1 VDNPPSQQRTWP
13 LFDGRPSNRRLVAI
27 IVLVVVLLAFL
38 WLGVKAWRIGRVVRA
53 LPAYDQAFAALS
65 EEGLANAD
73 PEEMEALVMALR
85 SDVVTVRR
93 EVQPLLPLT
102 SLFSWLPRVGPVL
115 AEARPLLELADS
127 GTEAAA
133 YAVRALKPAL
143 VVVQEPE
150 PGNSTIARLVPILA
164 AARTDLERA
173 AGALDRATAAR
184 AEIERP
190 DALPWRVRT
199 LLEQLDEKLY
209 LADIF
214 DLLLVAP
221 ELLGHDEPR
230 TYLLVAQNED
240 EIRAT
245 GGFISGAGLLIVD
258 NGEIRDLQFQDAN
271 LVDAWDGSGLA
282 KPYDMAPEPLWQLM
296 GVQLWL
302 FRDANFWPD
311 FPTSAEKMMELYSY
325 GQSLPEPDG
334 VIAMDQQFLALLLQ
348 NTGPLVVEELEM
360 TVSAQ
365 NVVEALQQ
373 AWQTPEE
380 GQSGSEWIVTR
391 KDFLG
396 PMATAIK
403 EKLLSDIGS
412 LDLLFLAE
420 NIYRA
425 LAEKHLQIYVTDP
438 EVAAVLAENG
448 WSNRVAAAPGHD
460 LLLLID
466 SNVGYN
472 KVAPY
477 IDSSL
482 SYEVLLDA
490 SGQGEAVVTAVYTHT
505 LQEEIECRQ
514 GGQVSYSSIPD
525 YAELAEDCFWNYLR
539 LYVPAGSELQQATR
553 HPYDA
558 SAFRLSEG
566 WSAGPQAP
574 SEFEGVALFHNF
586 FLLPPRNTV
595 KSVYRYVLP
604 QVVRPDEGRQ
614 VYELWMIRQ
623 AGAAPRPY
631 SVDITLPPGARLW
644 EAHPDPAYQAG
655 SRVHFRGELNRDL
668 TIRVVYDGP

>member
-1 VDNPPSQQRTWP
+1 LDNPPSRQ
-13 LFDGRPSNRRLVAI
+13 LLGGSVSNRQLAKLLGLVA
-27 IVLVVVLLAFL
+27 LLLLFL

-53 LPAYDQAFAALS
+53 LPAYEEAFMSLADD
-65 EEGLANAD
+65 GLANAD
-73 PEEMEALVMALR
+73 PEELEALIMALR
-85 SDVVTVRR
+85 ADVVTVRR
-93 EVQPLLPLT
+93 EVRPLLPLT
-102 SLFSWLPRVGPVL
+102 SLFTWLPRVGPML
-115 AEARPLLELADS
+115 ADARPLLELADA

-133 YAVRALKPAL
+133 YAVRGLKPAL

-150 PGNSTIARLVPILA
+150 PGNSTIGRLVPILA

-173 AGALDRATAAR
+173 ADALDRAAAAR

-190 DALPWRVRT
+190 EALPWRVRT
-199 LLEQLDEKLY
+199 VLGQLDEKLY
-209 LADIF
+209 LVEIF

-240 EIRAT
+240 EVRAT

-258 NGEIRDLQFQDAN
+258 RGDIRDLQFQDAN

-325 GQSLPEPDG
+325 GQDQPEPDG
-334 VIAMDQQFLALLLQ
+334 VIAIDQEFLALLLQ

-360 TVSAQ
+360 TVNAK

-396 PMATAIK
+396 PMATAIM

-412 LDLLFLAE
+412 IDLLFLAE
-420 NIYRA
+420 NMYRA
-425 LAEKHLQIYVTDP
+425 LVEKHLQIYVTDP

-460 LLLLID
+460 FLLLVD

-482 SYEVLLDA
+482 SYEVLLDEA
-490 SGQGEAVVTAVYTHT
+490 GQGEAVLTAVYTHT
-505 LQEEIECRQ
+505 LEAEIECRQ
-514 GGQVSYSSIPD
+514 GGQVAYSAIPA

-558 SAFRLSEG
+558 SVFRLSEG

-574 SEFEGVALFHNF
+574 SELEGVTLFHNF

-595 KSVYRYVLP
+595 KSVYHYLLP
-604 QVVRPDEGRQ
+604 QVVQPDEGRQ
-614 VYELWMIRQ
+614 AYELRMIRQ

-631 SVDITLPPGARLW
+631 SVDITLPPGARLR
-644 EAHPDPAYQAG
+644 EALPGPAYQSG
-655 SRVHFRGELNRDL
+655 SRVHFMGELNRDL